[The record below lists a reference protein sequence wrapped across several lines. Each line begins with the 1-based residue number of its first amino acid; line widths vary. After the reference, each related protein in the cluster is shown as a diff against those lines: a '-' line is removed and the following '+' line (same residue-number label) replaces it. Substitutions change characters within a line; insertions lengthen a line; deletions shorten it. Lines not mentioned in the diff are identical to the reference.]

1 MIRSDILQNDLKVEG
16 EFVTEE
22 VLREEWKWSETL
34 IHRLVK
40 SKLWF
45 FYYQVSLCYP
55 SILSLGFWRTLSNK
69 PCGWFLPPC

>member
-34 IHRLVK
+34 IHRLVLLL
-40 SKLWF
+40 SGFPL
-45 FYYQVSLCYP
+45 
-55 SILSLGFWRTLSNK
+55 LSLYFIIGVLENPF
-69 PCGWFLPPC
+69 